1 MICTNCVYHN
11 AFKRFVAS
19 TGMNSNCS
27 YCGKENI
34 CVEDEALDRFLL
46 DKIHEILIPTSE
58 LSDYQQAIIF
68 ECGSDEVSVFE
79 LGDFIEMYVSIVN
92 GTYLEGLLERLPND
106 TNDNG
111 SSVLYALDDGNLE
124 DLNDFE
130 NRWGGFINSIKHHK
144 RFFNELAL
152 SFCNDLFSTI
162 IDDDQILPSLVV
174 DLPITQA
181 LYRARV
187 AYSVR
192 DIETIDEDPIRELGA
207 VPAQLATSQ
216 RMTPAGVSAFY
227 AAFDRNT
234 CISEL
239 RPIVGDNVISGE
251 FRPIRALKLLD
262 LDALKDIQIDDD
274 MFSDRW
280 KVQSHAYAFFPEL
293 VFQLTRPSRRHSQ
306 HDYLA
311 TQIIFEY
318 LSTEFGSQIDG
329 IIYPSI
335 QTNGD
340 SYSVAL
346 FPERSIANNGTAS
359 IENADPFQKN
369 VAALFFVPESIR
381 FHRVKGASYNAT
393 EEGSSIMLTAG
404 DMLLKRLF
412 PRERY

>member
-1 MICTNCVYHN
+1 
-11 AFKRFVAS
+11 
-19 TGMNSNCS
+19 MNSDCS

-68 ECGSDEVSVFE
+68 ECGSDEISVFE
-79 LGDFIEMYVSIVN
+79 LGDFIEMYVPIVN

-111 SSVLYALDDGNLE
+111 GSILYALNDGNLE
-124 DLNDFE
+124 GLNDFE
-130 NRWGGFINSIKHHK
+130 NRWCGFINSIKHHK

-162 IDDDQILPSLVV
+162 IDGEQLLPSLVV

-187 AYSVR
+187 AYSVT
-192 DIETIDEDPIRELGA
+192 DIETIGEDPIRELGA
-207 VPAQLATSQ
+207 VPAKLATSQ

-239 RPIVGDNVISGE
+239 RPVVGDSVISGE

-274 MFSDRW
+274 IFSDRW
-280 KVQSHAYAFFPEL
+280 KMLSHAYTFFPEL
-293 VFQLTRPSRRHSQ
+293 VFQLTRPSRRHNQ

-318 LSTEFGSQIDG
+318 LSTEFVSQIDG

-346 FPERSIANNGTAS
+346 FPERSIANNGAAS
-359 IENADPFQKN
+359 LENADPFQKN

-404 DMLLKRLF
+404 DMVLKRLF